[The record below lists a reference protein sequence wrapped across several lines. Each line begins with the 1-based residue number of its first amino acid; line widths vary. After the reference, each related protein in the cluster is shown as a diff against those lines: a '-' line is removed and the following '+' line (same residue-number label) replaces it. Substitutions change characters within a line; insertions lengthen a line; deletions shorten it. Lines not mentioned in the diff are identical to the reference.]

1 MLVHAP
7 PRPGWRVSV
16 SHGSRALYCGL
27 GPGQSG
33 LDVLAV
39 RARATV
45 AISKTA
51 TLYRETNANVFNL
64 LSRYE
69 FRFEDTLGLPPGL
82 AARRDVHTV
91 STHID
96 GHPSR
101 RWTLSGQHAAKWATD
116 RAAAPV
122 VRTLTHLLSGRVG
135 YDVTERIDLGA
146 DEVRRRDLQSPGPRE
161 RTVRPRGRRMGR
173 LAHLATTPFFMTVS
187 LE

>member
-1 MLVHAP
+1 M
-7 PRPGWRVSV
+7 S
-16 SHGSRALYCGL
+16 
-27 GPGQSG
+27 SG
-33 LDVLAV
+33 GA
-39 RARATV
+39 
-45 AISKTA
+45 
-51 TLYRETNANVFNL
+51 YRETNANVFNL

-96 GHPSR
+96 VHPSR

-135 YDVTERIDLGA
+135 YDVTERIDLGLLSSLLWSPHEGGRRHAISGEVGYRVRENLWLSAGYNVTGFA
-146 DEVRRRDLQSPGPRE
+146 DRDFTTDQQTTRGTFVRLRMKFDDEIFSRRDRE
-161 RTVRPRGRRMGR
+161 SAR
-173 LAHLATTPFFMTVS
+173 
-187 LE
+187 